1 MCGIAGLILAPGA
14 TPPDAM
20 TLDSFTRS
28 LAHRGPDGS
37 GHTVVGRVALMHN
50 RLSIIDLA
58 TGDQPLYS
66 GSAALVGNG
75 EVYNY
80 RELRAGLVGVNFS
93 SQSDCEPPLHLW
105 LRDGP
110 AYADELR
117 GMYAIAIH
125 ERVARTVTLTRDP
138 FGIKPLY
145 IAEIKGGLAFAS
157 EPRAL
162 LEAGLVERRVRPQSR
177 DELLQLQFTSGRET
191 VFEGIKRLLP
201 GETLTCA
208 DGKIIDRRRR
218 AALPSGPPEVITED
232 AALARLDRAL
242 EESVDLHQRSDV
254 PYGMF
259 LSGGVDSSTLLALM
273 ARLNSQPVLAYT
285 AGFDT
290 PRGAKGVA
298 DEREHAAVVAKA
310 LGAHHEEIEVNE
322 AMVWKHLP
330 EIVACMDDPA
340 MDYAIIPTWFLAR
353 RARQDVKVVLSG
365 EGGDEL
371 FGGYSRYAKAM
382 KPWWLGGRAMRTR
395 GYFDRVDVLRER
407 PSGWRDGIAAS
418 EAQAGDGGRTRLQTA
433 QAVDIDD
440 WLPND
445 LLLKMDRCLMAHAV
459 EGRTPFLDPGVAAAS
474 FLLPD
479 NLKFRGKH
487 GKYLLRKWLEKHLP
501 IARPFAPKQGFTV
514 PIGTWIKGQGDRL
527 GPLVAAQEGVMEIA
541 HPEKVK
547 DLFRNIH
554 RWRHGFTAWEL
565 LFYALWH
572 RTHIQGLVPQ
582 GDVFET
588 LSAR

>member
-1 MCGIAGLILAPGA
+1 MCGIAGLILSPSAP
-14 TPPDAM
+14 PPDAA
-20 TLDSFTRS
+20 TLDSFVRS

-37 GHTVVGRVALMHN
+37 GHSVVGRVAMMHN
-50 RLSIIDLA
+50 RLSIIDLV
-58 TGDQPLYS
+58 TGDQPLYA
-66 GSAALVGNG
+66 GAAALVANG

-80 RELRAGLVGVNFS
+80 RELRAGLAGVSFS
-93 SQSDCEPPLHLW
+93 SNSDCEPPLHLW
-105 LRDGP
+105 LRDKA
-110 AYADELR
+110 AYAETLR

-125 ERVARTVTLTRDP
+125 ERVGRTVTLTRDP

-145 IAEIKGGLAFAS
+145 IAEVKGGLAFAS

-162 LEAGLVERRVRPQSR
+162 LEAGLVERRIRPQTR
-177 DELLQLQFTSGRET
+177 DELLQLQFTTGAET
-191 VFEGIKRLLP
+191 IFQGINRLLP

-208 DGKIIDRRRR
+208 DGKILDRRRR
-218 AALPSGPPEVITED
+218 AALPEGGPEEITED
-232 AALARLDRAL
+232 AALARLDSAL

-259 LSGGVDSSTLLALM
+259 LSGGIDSATLLTLM
-273 ARLNSQPVLAYT
+273 ARLNSQPVLAFT
-285 AGFDT
+285 AGFDSPGT
-290 PRGAKGVA
+290 A
-298 DEREHAAVVAKA
+298 DERAHAATVAKA
-310 LGAHHEEIEVNE
+310 LGAHHETIEVTE
-322 AMVWKHLP
+322 AMVWRHLP

-371 FGGYSRYAKAM
+371 FGGYGRYAKAM

-395 GYFDRVDVLRER
+395 GNFDRVDVLRTQ
-407 PSGWRDGIAAS
+407 PVSWRDGIAAS
-418 EAQAGDGGRTRLQTA
+418 EICALDHGRSRLQTA
-433 QAVDIDD
+433 QAVDIAD

-474 FLLPD
+474 FRLPD
-479 NLKFRGKH
+479 QLKIRGGM
-487 GKYLLRKWLEKHLP
+487 GKWLLRKWLEKHLP
-501 IARPFAPKQGFTV
+501 VARPFAPKQGFTV
-514 PIGTWIKGQGDRL
+514 PVGVWIKGQGARL
-527 GPLVAAQEGVMEIA
+527 APLVAANEGVREIA
-541 HPEKVK
+541 HPDKVER
-547 DLFRNIH
+547 LFRDIH

-572 RTHIQGLVPQ
+572 RTHIQGLAPA

-588 LSAR
+588 LATK